1 MIDEIQHLISIND
14 RASAL
19 EYLDNVNKRTMH
31 KIASRLIYR
40 GVEDNAFIAQIT
52 SSLVA
57 EIEELRSSYLTV
69 EEAMV
74 ELGLSENRLRR
85 YIRRGLTTMHDG
97 KIPRYAVVL
106 MKDPVFAF
114 IMQWEYQQNKIENQ
128 TKEERLKD
136 IQRRIIEFEEENGG
150 NFDELFGHL
159 TDEQI
164 EEMDESMDLDLMMW
178 KELSQELRKYEG
190 R

>member
-1 MIDEIQHLISIND
+1 MDEIQKLIDIND
-14 RASAL
+14 DQSAF
-19 EYLDNVNKRTMH
+19 EYLKDFDKKVMR
-31 KIASRLIYR
+31 KIACRLIYK

-74 ELGLSENRLRR
+74 ELDLSENRLRK

-128 TKEERLKD
+128 TKEVRVKD

-178 KELSQELRKYEG
+178 KELSQELQKYEG